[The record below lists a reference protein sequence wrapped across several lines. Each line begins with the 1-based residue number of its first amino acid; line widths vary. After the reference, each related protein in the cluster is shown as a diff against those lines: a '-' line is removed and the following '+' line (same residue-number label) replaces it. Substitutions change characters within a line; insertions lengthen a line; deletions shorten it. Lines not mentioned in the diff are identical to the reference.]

1 VSRWS
6 FTKNACQSS
15 TVLLPIFKI
24 IMYDHKHEMGSIVD
38 IFKTYYKFLQMFG
51 MYKYEQDSIVTQCAN
66 HSIFSHDLYERK
78 CLYKK
83 LLFWD

>member
-1 VSRWS
+1 
-6 FTKNACQSS
+6 
-15 TVLLPIFKI
+15 
-24 IMYDHKHEMGSIVD
+24 MYDKCEMGSNVD

-51 MYKYEQDSIVTQCAN
+51 MYKYEQDSIVMQWTN

-83 LLFWD
+83 ILF

>member
-1 VSRWS
+1 
-6 FTKNACQSS
+6 
-15 TVLLPIFKI
+15 
-24 IMYDHKHEMGSIVD
+24 MYDHKCEIGSIVD

-51 MYKYEQDSIVTQCAN
+51 MYKYEQDSIVMQCAN

-83 LLFWD
+83 ILVWDYTKINYMYPMCPVLCVCD